1 VLDVGCGCGVTTLM
15 VAERVQHALGLD
27 ISHPLV
33 EIASRRAADA
43 GIGNAD
49 FVVADAQT
57 HDFTDGEF
65 TLIVSQFGSMFFDD
79 PEEAFANLRR
89 SLAPGGRLSLEFRLA
104 MAGWLVSARN

>member
-1 VLDVGCGCGVTTLM
+1 MHSGS
-15 VAERVQHALGLD
+15 RSPIRWWS

-49 FVVADAQT
+49 FVFADAQT
-57 HDFTDGEF
+57 YDFTDGEF
-65 TLIVSQFGSMFFDD
+65 TLNVSQFGSMFFDD
-79 PEEAFANLRR
+79 SEEAFANLRR
-89 SLAPGGRLSLEFRLA
+89 SLAPGGRLSLEFLLG